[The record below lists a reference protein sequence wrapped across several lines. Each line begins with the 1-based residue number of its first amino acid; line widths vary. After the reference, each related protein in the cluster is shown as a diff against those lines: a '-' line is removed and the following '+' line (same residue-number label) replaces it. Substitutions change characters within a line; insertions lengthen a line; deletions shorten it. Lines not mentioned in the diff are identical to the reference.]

1 MIPHNDLAARAE
13 TLARAAHAGQVDKA
27 GAPYAA
33 HPARVAAAV
42 AGDPLAEATAWL
54 HDVVE
59 DTSMTLADLRDVGF
73 PEPVLAAVDALTRR
87 ADEERDAYYARVAAD
102 PLALRV
108 KRADIADNSGPERLA
123 KLPEA
128 TRIRLQDKYA
138 HALAALA
145 AYEIAD

>member
-59 DTSMTLADLRDVGF
+59 DTSSPGGPMRNAT
-73 PEPVLAAVDALTRR
+73 PTTRGWR
-87 ADEERDAYYARVAAD
+87 
-102 PLALRV
+102 P
-108 KRADIADNSGPERLA
+108 
-123 KLPEA
+123 
-128 TRIRLQDKYA
+128 IRWRCG
-138 HALAALA
+138 
-145 AYEIAD
+145 

>member
-1 MIPHNDLAARAE
+1 MIPRNQLVARAAAI
-13 TLARAAHAGQVDKA
+13 ARAAHAGQVDKA

-33 HPARVAAAV
+33 HPARVVAAV

-59 DTSMTLADLRDVGF
+59 DTTTTLADLLAEGF
-73 PEPVLAAVDALTRR
+73 PGPVLAAVDAITRR
-87 ADEERDAYYARVAAD
+87 ADEARDAYYARVAAD

-108 KRADIADNSGPERLA
+108 KRADIADNSGPERLE

-128 TRIRLQDKYA
+128 TRIRLQDKHA
-138 HALAALA
+138 HALATLA
-145 AYEIAD
+145 AYEIAH

>member
-42 AGDPLAEATAWL
+42 PGDPLAEAAAWL
-54 HDVVE
+54 HDVIE
-59 DTSMTLADLRDVGF
+59 DTGTTLADLRAEGF

-108 KRADIADNSGPERLA
+108 KRADIADNSGPERLS
-123 KLPEA
+123 L
-128 TRIRLQDKYA
+128 I
-138 HALAALA
+138 H
-145 AYEIAD
+145 I

>member
-1 MIPHNDLAARAE
+1 MTSRWRGASFPGNEFAALTRPQKA
-13 TLARAAHAGQVDKA
+13 QVS
-27 GAPYAA
+27 
-33 HPARVAAAV
+33 
-42 AGDPLAEATAWL
+42 LL
-54 HDVVE
+54 HDVIE
-59 DTSMTLADLRDVGF
+59 DTGTTLADLRAEGF

-138 HALAALA
+138 HALATLA